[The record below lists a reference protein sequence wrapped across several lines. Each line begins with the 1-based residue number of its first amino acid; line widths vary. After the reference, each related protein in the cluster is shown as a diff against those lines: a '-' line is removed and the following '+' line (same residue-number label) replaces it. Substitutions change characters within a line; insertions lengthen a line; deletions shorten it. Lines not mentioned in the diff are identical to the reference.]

1 MTRLLPPSP
10 SSPRGGVRRA
20 DGGSLLALA
29 PNSDRPSLLMS
40 RFLPLALAVVLSACG
55 GADEAPATETAA
67 SADSTAVPV
76 EVVVATPAL
85 FEDVIELTGT
95 VTTDA
100 DAALSPDVPGTLVFV
115 APVGAFVR
123 AGATVA
129 QVRATGQQAGLA
141 QAQAGVAQA
150 QAAVAQADAGV
161 RAARAQRQA
170 AQAQLDFALDQF
182 RRQQPLYRDS
192 ILSALEFRGVES
204 QVASA
209 RAQVAAADAGIAQA
223 QGALRAA
230 QQGVVAARAQRQAGD
245 AGVRSAQTQLGNTRV
260 VAPFAGVVQER
271 LQSAGELAAPGQPV
285 VRLVAGGGAVKV
297 TAGVPERYAGD
308 IEVGTP
314 VRIRPSAYGAEPRG
328 GRVTFVGIAVDPQ
341 TRTFPVEIALDNADG
356 ALKPAMVVRL
366 ELSRDVLDR
375 AISVPQTAVVRDERG
390 AGVMVVVSGPR
401 GATTVER
408 REVEL
413 GATTGER
420 VVLVSGVESGD
431 RIVATGAASLGEGDR
446 VRVLASGVR
455 GAGSGG

>member
-1 MTRLLPPSP
+1 MTLHPMPTRPSGAPRPMTRLTAL
-10 SSPRGGVRRA
+10 
-20 DGGSLLALA
+20 LLAA
-29 PNSDRPSLLMS
+29 AV
-40 RFLPLALAVVLSACG
+40 ALAACR
-55 GADEAPATETAA
+55 GADEAPAAETAA
-67 SADSTAVPV
+67 AADSTAVPV
-76 EVVVATPAL
+76 DVVVATPAL

-100 DAALSPDVPGTLVFV
+100 DAALSPDVPGTLTYV

-150 QAAVAQADAGV
+150 QAGVAQAQAAVAQAEAGV
-161 RAARAQRQA
+161 RAARAQREA

-204 QVASA
+204 QVVSA

-230 QQGVVAARAQRQAGD
+230 QQGVEAARAQRQAGE
-245 AGVRSAQTQLGNTRV
+245 AGVRGAQSQLGSTRV

-271 LQSAGELAAPGQPV
+271 LQSPGELAAPGQPV

-314 VRIRPSAYGAEPRG
+314 VQIRPSAYGAEPRG
-328 GRVTFVGIAVDPQ
+328 GRVTFVGVAVDPQ

-375 AISVPQTAVVRDERG
+375 AIAVPQTAVVRDERG
-390 AGVMVVVSGPR
+390 AAVMVVVSGP
-401 GATTVER
+401 GGVTTVER

-420 VVLVSGVESGD
+420 VVIASGVEPGD

-446 VRVLASGVR
+446 VRVAP
-455 GAGSGG
+455 